1 MSNNPS
7 QNNPTINNTRELNFI
22 DTTNELNNYSNT
34 FPPMTSQN
42 TTRLNYFDGHN
53 NDSFTMNNSTFP
65 AHPPTDNNDY
75 HHTQPMPDNPS
86 TSQHSQYIDPTPLQN
101 ALSLI
106 SSPNITISSP
116 QTNIFI
122 TPISFSDMQNMQ
134 NQLQQG
140 HNQNFLSTDN
150 QSFPSIDNSRSQFQ
164 Q

>member
-7 QNNPTINNTRELNFI
+7 QNNPTINNTHELNFI
-22 DTTNELNNYSNT
+22 DTTNGFNNYSNT
-34 FPPMTSQN
+34 LPPMTSQN
-42 TTRLNYFDGHN
+42 TNRLNYSCGGHN
-53 NDSFTMNNSTFP
+53 NDSFTTNNV
-65 AHPPTDNNDY
+65 HPPTDNNDY

-86 TSQHSQYIDPTPLQN
+86 TSQYSQYIDQTPLQN
-101 ALSLI
+101 ALRLINSL
-106 SSPNITISSP
+106 NITISSP

-140 HNQNFLSTDN
+140 HHHFPSTDN
-150 QSFPSIDNSRSQFQ
+150 SRTQFQ